1 MYSPLHFG
9 FRNKLPLFLQTEA
22 SECGLACLAM
32 IASFFGQATTLLELR
47 KRFAISLKG
56 ATLAELISIAEEI
69 GFTSRPLRLELED
82 LGQLQLPA
90 ILHWNLN
97 HFVILK
103 AVKGNAVYV
112 NDPAIGELKLPL
124 SAVSVHFTGVALE
137 LTPDITFSR
146 KVAQPPIRLGD
157 VVGRIVGL
165 KRGLLQILALAI
177 ALEALTLLSPMITQW
192 ITDEAIVSG
201 DYNLLA
207 LLGIGLMSLG
217 VFSAIITAVRS
228 WIGLYIS
235 TNFNLQWMSNVMGHL
250 LKLPVDYF
258 ERRHLGD
265 IVARFGTVRTIEH
278 TITSA
283 TVDSVMDGLLAFS
296 TLAMMFIYSP
306 KLAVVTLCAVV
317 LYGIV
322 RWMRYNSAKLAQTGL
337 LAKTA
342 IEQTYFLET
351 IRGARS
357 IKLNNKENE
366 RRTAWMNLL
375 VDSTNASL
383 TTTKLSLFF
392 TTTWGLISTVERTG
406 VLWLGAQSV
415 IQNTMSIGMLFA
427 FLGYKEQF
435 ASRINA
441 LIDRFVDFRMLSVQT
456 ERLADIVLTAPEEPP
471 EQSIYDLP
479 ENVALSL
486 KRLNYR
492 YAKGEPWL
500 LHSLNLKIEQ
510 GECVAIIGPSGSGKT
525 TLMKLMLGILRPVSG
540 EVCIGEP
547 NPVSLNKIG
556 LRNYR
561 KFVATV
567 MQDDQLFA
575 GSLMENICFLDAK
588 PEVDWMY
595 ECAKMA
601 QIHNEI
607 VSMPMGYHTLVGDM
621 GTVLSGGQKQRVLLA
636 RALYRRPKILFLD
649 EATSHLDLDNEANI
663 TKAIAELQITRIMI
677 AHRPQTIAIAD
688 RILTLKNG
696 KIIDIKGDANSIFA
710 ATSSSDNREKNTVE

>member
-1 MYSPLHFG
+1 
-9 FRNKLPLFLQTEA
+9 
-22 SECGLACLAM
+22 
-32 IASFFGQATTLLELR
+32 
-47 KRFAISLKG
+47 
-56 ATLAELISIAEEI
+56 
-69 GFTSRPLRLELED
+69 
-82 LGQLQLPA
+82 
-90 ILHWNLN
+90 
-97 HFVILK
+97 
-103 AVKGNAVYV
+103 
-112 NDPAIGELKLPL
+112 
-124 SAVSVHFTGVALE
+124 
-137 LTPDITFSR
+137 
-146 KVAQPPIRLGD
+146 
-157 VVGRIVGL
+157 
-165 KRGLLQILALAI
+165 
-177 ALEALTLLSPMITQW
+177 
-192 ITDEAIVSG
+192 
-201 DYNLLA
+201 
-207 LLGIGLMSLG
+207 
-217 VFSAIITAVRS
+217 
-228 WIGLYIS
+228 
-235 TNFNLQWMSNVMGHL
+235 MSNVMGHL

-375 VDSTNASL
+375 VDSTNAGL

-435 ASRINA
+435 ASRVNA

-471 EQSIYDLP
+471 EQSIYDVP

-486 KRLNYR
+486 NRLNYR
-492 YAKGEPWL
+492 YAKGDPWL

-510 GECVAIIGPSGSGKT
+510 GECVAIVGPSGSGKT

-556 LRNYR
+556 LRSYR

-575 GSLMENICFLDAK
+575 GSLMDNICFLDSK

-663 TKAIAELQITRIMI
+663 TKAIAELRITRIMI

-688 RILTLKNG
+688 RILTLRNG
-696 KIIDIKGDANSIFA
+696 KIIEIKGDASSNFA
-710 ATSSSDNREKNTVE
+710 ATSSNDTREQNTVE